1 MHEKGAA
8 GLDLTKV
15 TTGLFLLIL
24 VIFLIVQNV
33 NKPRVLILH
42 SYYTDFSW
50 VVDINKGLDRV
61 FGDKSYKLRYH
72 YMDTKRHTEADFKE
86 RAGQTVRKMI
96 DSWQP
101 DVIVAIDDNAQQ
113 YVSRFYLNH
122 PKIRIVFAGVN
133 KTEADYG
140 FDTAT
145 NVTGVLERINYQA
158 VKDIL
163 LRVLPEGKRRILHVS
178 DNSPTSEGIHQ
189 EIESFDWN
197 PLQFDRS
204 IQCESLEQWKQV
216 VTDAEGKVD
225 FILFTHY
232 HTLYRSEQDRS
243 KVPPKEVIDW
253 TNANSTLPGVSFWG
267 FYVEDGGM
275 MAVALSPFE
284 QGEVA
289 AKMAVRIIDDATAP
303 KSIPVYVSRL
313 FVMYMRGSE
322 IRARLGNL
330 NLPLVYEAFARA
342 TNNYYD

>member
-1 MHEKGAA
+1 M
-8 GLDLTKV
+8 
-15 TTGLFLLIL
+15 TGLFLLAL
-24 VIFLIVQNV
+24 VVFLIVQNV

-50 VVDINKGLDRV
+50 VRDINKGLERV
-61 FGDKSYKLRYH
+61 FKDKSYKLRYH
-72 YMDTKRHTEADFKE
+72 YMDTKRHTDAEFKE

-96 DSWQP
+96 NSWQP

-113 YVSRFYLNH
+113 YVSRFYLDH

-140 FDTAT
+140 FDTAN

-163 LRVLPEGKRRILHVS
+163 LQVLPEGKRRILHVS
-178 DNSPTSEGIHQ
+178 DNSPTSEGIHK
-189 EIESFDWN
+189 EIEGFDWS
-197 PLQFDRS
+197 PLQFTES

-216 VTDAEGKVD
+216 VKSAEGKVD

-232 HTLYRSEQDRS
+232 HTLYRSDS
-243 KVPPKEVIDW
+243 DPNKVPPKEVIDW

-275 MAVALSPFE
+275 MAVALSPYE

-289 AKMAVRIIDDATAP
+289 ADMAVRIIDDGLMP
-303 KSIPVYVSRL
+303 KEIPVYVSRL
-313 FVMYMRGSE
+313 FVMYMRGSQ
-322 IRARLGNL
+322 IQTRLGNL
-330 NLPLVYEAFARA
+330 DLPLVYEAFARA